1 MQLKAIQNKI
11 KHTQL
16 DVSMNL
22 TKQPIFV
29 PVWFLVALLG
39 VVMSGFIT
47 IYKTQNV
54 AVKEVA
60 EQNENEEVN
69 AVMVHNV
76 KYYTYTIGT
85 DSYSSRED
93 FTPLFKRRIDKALKK
108 EQEQIENVLIEV
120 SQYFAVKDTFDI
132 KQKVR
137 KNIRKSLAFEV
148 PQVMIDEYVPNLTK
162 VDFQTS
168 FNTEAMQTAKPKAVS
183 GSLAQ
188 SFDEP
193 LQEKTKQQKDDENR
207 AQSFS
212 NLGFVMNPT
221 YAKRHKIK
229 PSVVAVKTKILNDY
243 LEEFGDVAIKEM
255 HDYGIPAS
263 ITLAQGLLESNAGDS
278 RLAVDANNHFGIK
291 CFSKSCKK
299 GHCKNYTDDTHKDF
313 FRVYKNVWES
323 YRAHSLFLQRDRY
336 KHLLKLKKTDYKG
349 WAHGLKKAGY
359 ATDKRYAYKLINII
373 EALKLYEYDK
383 K

>member
-1 MQLKAIQNKI
+1 MQLKTIRNRI

-22 TKQPIFV
+22 TKQPVFV
-29 PVWFLVALLG
+29 PVWFFVALLG
-39 VVMSGFIT
+39 VVVSGLIT

-60 EQNENEEVN
+60 EQSENEPVN

-108 EQEQIENVLIEV
+108 EQEQIKNVLVEV

-137 KNIRKSLAFEV
+137 KNIRKSLALEV
-148 PQVMIDEYVPNLTK
+148 PQIMIDEYVPNLTK

-168 FNTEAMQTAKPKAVS
+168 FNTEAMQTAKPRVVS

-188 SFDEP
+188 SFDNFDFENSKP
-193 LQEKTKQQKDDENR
+193 TRSKQDKKTNCKNYIKRYKDIAIQEMKLHN
-207 AQSFS
+207 
-212 NLGFVMNPT
+212 
-221 YAKRHKIK
+221 
-229 PSVVAVKTKILNDY
+229 
-243 LEEFGDVAIKEM
+243 
-255 HDYGIPAS
+255 IPAS
-263 ITLAQGLLESNAGDS
+263 ITLAQGLLESDAGFS

-291 CFSKSCKK
+291 CFSKSCKR
-299 GHCKNYTDDTHKDF
+299 GHCLNYTDDTHKDF
-313 FRVYKNVWES
+313 FVVHKSVWSSYKARS
-323 YRAHSLFLQRDRY
+323 AFLKKDRY
-336 KHLLKLKKTDYKG
+336 NWLWTNLTYAKYVETALKHKRSLISLDKWSKSNRYEKV
-349 WAHGLKKAGY
+349 AHGLYVSQY
-359 ATDKRYAYKLINII
+359 ATDKQYPQKLISII
-373 EALKLYEYDK
+373 KTYELDKFDK